1 MKSTEEMTDLIAKYN
16 VAAPRY
22 TSYPTM
28 PYWDQLSWSQEAWLE
43 HVRARF
49 DAQRQQGISLY
60 LHLPFCESLCTYC
73 GCNTRITTNHGVE
86 DPYIAD
92 LLAEW
97 RMYLDLFGTEKPII
111 RELHLGGGT
120 PTFFSP
126 ENLERLIAGLLEHT
140 ATSDERHFSFEGH
153 PNSTS
158 LEHLKLLHR
167 FGFSRLSLGVQDFD
181 PDVQRIINRKQTEE
195 DLRRVMDD
203 ARAVGY
209 TSVNFDLVFGL
220 PLQTRDSIRTTVEKS
235 LALQPDRISFYS
247 YAHVPW
253 LKPAQRMFT
262 KEMLPVGEAKSE
274 LYQIGKSLILD
285 AGYRDVGMD
294 HFALPHDALFKASV
308 DGSLHRNFMGYTEMY
323 TPLLLGLGVSS
334 ISDTW
339 TAFAQNVK
347 SVEEYRALV
356 RAGEFPLA
364 KGHVLTE
371 EDLALR
377 RHILDIM
384 CKGATELAGEGP
396 VEATAILSRL
406 QPVRQDGLVA
416 IDGHRVAVTELGWS
430 FLRNICMAFDQR
442 LHDKRTD
449 NPIFSQAV

>member
-1 MKSTEEMTDLIAKYN
+1 MTELVAKYN

-28 PYWDQLSWSQEAWLE
+28 PYWDQLGWSADTWLE
-43 HVRARF
+43 HVRSRF
-49 DAQRQQGISLY
+49 DAQRNEGISLY

-73 GCNTRITTNHGVE
+73 GCNTRITKNHAVE
-86 DPYIAD
+86 DPYID
-92 LLAEW
+92 DMLAEW
-97 RMYLDLFGTEKPII
+97 GMYLNLFGTQKPII

-126 ENLERLIAGLLEHT
+126 HNLKRLISGLLEHT
-140 ATSDERHFSFEGH
+140 ESSGECFFSFEGH
-153 PNSTS
+153 PASTT
-158 LEHLKLLHR
+158 LEHLQLLYDL
-167 FGFSRLSLGVQDFD
+167 GFSRLSLGVQDFD

-203 ARAVGY
+203 ARSIGY
-209 TSVNFDLVFGL
+209 TSVNFDLIFGL
-220 PLQTRDSIRTTVEKS
+220 PLQTKDSIRTTVEKS
-235 LALQPDRISFYS
+235 LALKPDRISFYS

-262 KEMLPVGEAKSE
+262 KDMLPVGAAKNE

-294 HFALPHDALFKASV
+294 HFAVPHDALFKASV
-308 DGSLHRNFMGYTEMY
+308 DGTLHRNFMGYTEMY

-356 RAGEFPLA
+356 RRGEFPLA
-364 KGHVLTE
+364 KGHILTE
-371 EDLALR
+371 TDLELR
-377 RHILDIM
+377 RHILDMM
-384 CKGATELAGEGP
+384 CKGATELDGHSAVDTKQIME
-396 VEATAILSRL
+396 RL
-406 QPVRQDGLVA
+406 QPIRQDGLVS
-416 IDGHRVAVTELGWS
+416 IVGNRVEVTELGWS

-442 LHDKRTD
+442 LHDKRSD
-449 NPIFSQAV
+449 SPIFSQAV

>member
-1 MKSTEEMTDLIAKYN
+1 MKELIAKYN

-28 PYWDQLSWSQEAWLE
+28 PYWDQLTWSQATWLE
-43 HVRARF
+43 HVRSRF
-49 DAQRQQGISLY
+49 DAQGAAGISLY

-97 RMYLDLFGTEKPII
+97 RMYLNLFGANKPVI

-126 ENLERLIAGLLEHT
+126 HNLEKLIAGLLEHT
-140 ATSDERHFSFEGH
+140 ETVGERFFSFEGH
-153 PNSTS
+153 PASTS
-158 LEHLKLLHR
+158 LEHLQLLHNY
-167 FGFSRLSLGVQDFD
+167 GFTRLSLGVQDFD

-195 DLRRVMDD
+195 ELQRVMDD
-203 ARAVGY
+203 ARSVGY
-209 TSVNFDLVFGL
+209 TSINFDLVFGL

-235 LALQPDRISFYS
+235 LALKPDRISFYS

-262 KEMLPVGEAKSE
+262 KDMLPVGEAKSE

-285 AGYRDVGMD
+285 AGYNDVGMD

-308 DGSLHRNFMGYTEMY
+308 EGSLHRNFMGYTETY

-364 KGHVLTE
+364 KGHVLTA

-377 RHILDIM
+377 RHILDMM
-384 CKGATELAGEGP
+384 CKGVTELEPDGVTDVPG
-396 VEATAILSRL
+396 ILERL
-406 QPVRQDGLVA
+406 QPTLQDGLITIA
-416 IDGHRVAVTELGWS
+416 GNRVHVTELGWS

-442 LHDKRTD
+442 LHNKRTD

>member
-1 MKSTEEMTDLIAKYN
+1 MMNDLIAKYN

-28 PYWDQLSWSQEAWLE
+28 PYWDQLSWSQSAWLE
-43 HVRARF
+43 HVRTRF
-49 DAQRQQGISLY
+49 AAQRVEGISLY
-60 LHLPFCESLCTYC
+60 VHLPFCESLCTYC
-73 GCNTRITTNHGVE
+73 GCNTRITSNHGVE

-97 RMYLDLFGTEKPII
+97 RMYLALFGSAKPII

-126 ENLERLIAGLLEHT
+126 ANLEKLIAGLLEGT
-140 ATSDERHFSFEGH
+140 EIADERFFSFEGH
-153 PNSTS
+153 PASTS
-158 LEHLKLLHR
+158 LEHLKRLHQY
-167 FGFSRLSLGVQDFD
+167 GFNRLSLGVQDFD
-181 PDVQRIINRKQTEE
+181 PAVQRIINRKQTEE

-203 ARAVGY
+203 ARTVGY
-209 TSVNFDLVFGL
+209 TSINFDLVFGL
-220 PLQTRDSIRTTVEKS
+220 PLQGQDTIRTTVEKS
-235 LALQPDRISFYS
+235 LALRPDRISFYS

-262 KEMLPVGEAKSE
+262 ADMLPVGAAKSA
-274 LYQIGKSLILD
+274 LYQLGKSLILD
-285 AGYRDVGMD
+285 AGYKDVGMD
-294 HFALPHDALFKASV
+294 HFALPHDALFKAAV
-308 DGSLHRNFMGYTEMY
+308 DGTLHRNFMGYTETY

-356 RAGEFPLA
+356 CAGEFPLT

-371 EDLALR
+371 QDLILR
-377 RHILDIM
+377 RHILDMMCRGGAHLVETDAVDVEEIM
-384 CKGATELAGEGP
+384 RRLRPLAD
-396 VEATAILSRL
+396 
-406 QPVRQDGLVA
+406 DGLVTLVP
-416 IDGHRVAVTELGWS
+416 GRVAVTELGWA
-430 FLRNICMAFDQR
+430 FLRNVCMAFDQR
-442 LHDKRTD
+442 LHDKQTD
-449 NPIFSQAV
+449 SPIFSQAV

>member
-1 MKSTEEMTDLIAKYN
+1 MEELIAKYN

-28 PYWDQLSWSQEAWLE
+28 PYWDQLTWSQSTWLD
-43 HVRARF
+43 HVKARF
-49 DAQRQQGISLY
+49 DAQREAGVSLY

-73 GCNTRITTNHGVE
+73 GCNTRITKNHGVE
-86 DPYIAD
+86 DPYIDD
-92 LLAEW
+92 LLSEW
-97 RMYLDLFGTEKPII
+97 RMYLEVFGPEKPII

-126 ENLERLIAGLLEHT
+126 DNLERLIVGLLENT
-140 ATSDERHFSFEGH
+140 ADSGERFFSFEGH
-153 PNSTS
+153 PASTS
-158 LEHLKLLHR
+158 LEHLKMLHR
-167 FGFSRLSLGVQDFD
+167 FGFTRLSLGVQDFD

-195 DLRRVMDD
+195 ELQAVMDN

-220 PLQTRDSIRTTVEKS
+220 PLQTKETIRTTVEKS
-235 LALQPDRISFYS
+235 LALKPDRISFYS

-253 LKPAQRMFT
+253 LKPAQRIFT
-262 KEMLPVGEAKSE
+262 QDMLPVGAAKSE
-274 LYQIGKSLILD
+274 LYQIGKSMILE
-285 AGYRDVGMD
+285 AGYKDVGMD
-294 HFALPHDALFKASV
+294 HFAVPHDALFNASV
-308 DGSLHRNFMGYTEMY
+308 AGSLHRNFMGYTEMY

-347 SVEEYRALV
+347 SVEEYRGMV
-356 RAGEFPLA
+356 RQGEFPLA
-364 KGHVLTE
+364 KGHVLTT
-371 EDLALR
+371 EDLILR

-384 CKGATELAGEGP
+384 CKGVTLLQTTDDIDAVQILA
-396 VEATAILSRL
+396 RL
-406 QPVRQDGLVA
+406 APLEKDGLIA
-416 IDGHRVAVTELGWS
+416 IDTNIIEVTELGWS
-430 FLRNICMAFDQR
+430 FLRNVCMAFDQR
-442 LHDKRTD
+442 LHNNRTD